1 MNSLRSLSSRSRTEL
16 LRTVRTPALSY
27 KSGDATK
34 DSAVLDPILTQ
45 SSEHRNFSTV
55 LARDDNRV
63 DYDEHM
69 HNSVFHSQQI
79 VGPNVSVKGVQLNL
93 AQSVQANKETNTF
106 DKILVLISHGEMRS
120 LQDESL
126 QSSDQC
132 PSLSNKGIGQAL
144 DLARHIANYCNKET
158 RLLPQLFM
166 VAPMRGTIES
176 ALLAFPNLSPGS
188 IHSIPWHCSSQFMG
202 LSGDGDSTELTSQ
215 FPDIHFDLGTGLN
228 TDSNTDGPSQF
239 LNWLK
244 KRNERVIV
252 VSNNSYWHR
261 SLIKSVIPQNLNNS
275 FVKEGSIT
283 SIGIKFLG

>member
-1 MNSLRSLSSRSRTEL
+1 MKVFNHRINVRLYQTRFVLHETLEYSTLSI
-16 LRTVRTPALSY
+16 V
-27 KSGDATK
+27 
-34 DSAVLDPILTQ
+34 IL
-45 SSEHRNFSTV
+45 
-55 LARDDNRV
+55 
-63 DYDEHM
+63 
-69 HNSVFHSQQI
+69 I
-79 VGPNVSVKGVQLNL
+79 V
-93 AQSVQANKETNTF
+93 
-106 DKILVLISHGEMRS
+106 ISK
-120 LQDESL
+120 Q
-126 QSSDQC
+126 
-132 PSLSNKGIGQAL
+132 GIGQAL

-252 VSNNSYWHR
+252 GTYFI
-261 SLIKSVIPQNLNNS
+261 LEK
-275 FVKEGSIT
+275 
-283 SIGIKFLG
+283 